1 MEVAANL
8 KLKRAMELANKLG
21 ARYTLIIGVKR
32 IPVNAGEEYVIPRGV
47 LHAGEVTA
55 GTRTIHAFGG
65 HRANRIV
72 PLPAAAE

>member
-1 MEVAANL
+1 MLVVE
-8 KLKRAMELANKLG
+8 G
-21 ARYTLIIGVKR
+21 RYTLIIGVKR